1 MRVVKNF
8 TAFLW
13 GAPFIGSIGR
23 SIYDISIIWLILD
36 ITNSE
41 KLTGL
46 IAMTSYLPAIFFG
59 LFAGAI
65 VDMYSKTRVMAFAQI
80 MQAITVIGIPIFL
93 LFNTFI
99 VRDFSFEYGNL
110 FYTAGAMWIIMIFAF
125 FHNGFSL
132 PFVPAF
138 NSYLP
143 TQVKKEK
150 LLEANSIANIAWQ
163 SAVFIGPIVAAYFL
177 TIISV
182 EYLFYITVICYLVTA
197 LLSISSPKEKQK
209 QNHENFRSITKK
221 TYQGLVYLFNDKTLL
236 FIIVLTI
243 LSNLFVM
250 GPAIVGIPILVK
262 IGLGGTASNFAICEA
277 VVGLGMLLG
286 TGFVYKFGNR
296 FTHGKLFLTGLF
308 IDGASFCLYYF
319 IENMIQ
325 MYILSFCH
333 GIGIPLL
340 IISRVS
346 IMQKNIPEELLGR
359 IFSII
364 SISIISMAAFSSGI
378 IGFASEVI
386 DIKTIFL
393 LFGTGAGLCG
403 IVGFLHPKIKHLN

>member
-1 MRVVKNF
+1 MSKNF

-46 IAMTSYLPAIFFG
+46 IAMTTYLPAIFFG

-80 MQAITVIGIPIFL
+80 MQAIAVIGIPIFL
-93 LFNTFI
+93 LFDI
-99 VRDFSFEYGNL
+99 KV
-110 FYTAGAMWIIMIFAF
+110 AWIIMILAF

-143 TQVKKEK
+143 TQVEKER

-177 TIISV
+177 TMIPV
-182 EYLFYITVICYLVTA
+182 EYLFYITVICYLITA
-197 LLSISSPKEKQK
+197 LLSINAPREKQK
-209 QNHENFRSITKK
+209 KENENLKLIVNK

-236 FIIVLTI
+236 SIIILTV

-250 GPAIVGIPILVK
+250 GPAVVGIPILVK

-286 TGFVYKFGNR
+286 TAFVYKFGDR
-296 FTHGKLFLTGLF
+296 FTHGRLFLTGLF

-364 SISIISMAAFSSGI
+364 SISIISMTAVSSGI
-378 IGFASEVI
+378 IGFASDVF
-386 DIKTIFL
+386 DIQTIFL

-403 IVGFLHPKIKHLN
+403 IAGFLHPKIKHLN

>member
-1 MRVVKNF
+1 MRMSKNF

-46 IAMTSYLPAIFFG
+46 IAMTTYLPAIFFG

-80 MQAITVIGIPIFL
+80 MQAIAVIGIPIFL
-93 LFNTFI
+93 LFDI
-99 VRDFSFEYGNL
+99 KV
-110 FYTAGAMWIIMIFAF
+110 AWIIMILAF

-143 TQVKKEK
+143 TQVKKER
-150 LLEANSIANIAWQ
+150 LLAANSIANIAWQ

-177 TIISV
+177 TMIPV
-182 EYLFYITVICYLVTA
+182 EYLFYITVICYLVTS
-197 LLSISSPKEKQK
+197 LLSINAPREKQK
-209 QNHENFRSITKK
+209 KENENLKLIVNK

-236 FIIVLTI
+236 SIIILTV

-250 GPAIVGIPILVK
+250 GPAVVGIPILVK

-286 TGFVYKFGNR
+286 TAFVYKFGDR
-296 FTHGKLFLTGLF
+296 FTHGRLFLTGLF

-364 SISIISMAAFSSGI
+364 SISIISMTAVSSGI
-378 IGFASEVI
+378 IGFASDVF
-386 DIKTIFL
+386 DIQTIFL

-403 IVGFLHPKIKHLN
+403 IAGFLHPKIKHLN

>member
-1 MRVVKNF
+1 MRMSKNF

-46 IAMTSYLPAIFFG
+46 IAMTTYLPAIFFG

-80 MQAITVIGIPIFL
+80 MQAIAVIGIPIFL
-93 LFNTFI
+93 LFDI
-99 VRDFSFEYGNL
+99 KV
-110 FYTAGAMWIIMIFAF
+110 AWIIMILAF

-138 NSYLP
+138 KSYLP
-143 TQVKKEK
+143 TQVKKER
-150 LLEANSIANIAWQ
+150 LLAANSIANIAWQ
-163 SAVFIGPIVAAYFL
+163 SAVFIGPILAAYFL
-177 TIISV
+177 TMIPV
-182 EYLFYITVICYLVTA
+182 EYLFYITVICYLITA
-197 LLSISSPKEKQK
+197 LLSINAPREKQK
-209 QNHENFRSITKK
+209 KENENLKLIVNK

-236 FIIVLTI
+236 SIIILTV

-250 GPAIVGIPILVK
+250 GPAVVGIPILVK

-286 TGFVYKFGNR
+286 TAFVYKFGDR
-296 FTHGKLFLTGLF
+296 FTHGRLFLTGLF

-364 SISIISMAAFSSGI
+364 SISIISMTAVSSGI
-378 IGFASEVI
+378 IGFASDVF
-386 DIKTIFL
+386 DIQTIFL

-403 IVGFLHPKIKHLN
+403 VAGFLHPKIKHLN

>member
-1 MRVVKNF
+1 MRTGQNF

-46 IAMTSYLPAIFFG
+46 IAMTTYLPAIFFG

-80 MQAITVIGIPIFL
+80 MQAIAVIGIPIFL
-93 LFNTFI
+93 LFDI
-99 VRDFSFEYGNL
+99 KV
-110 FYTAGAMWIIMIFAF
+110 AWIIMILAF

-143 TQVKKEK
+143 TQVKKER
-150 LLEANSIANIAWQ
+150 LLAANSIANIAWQ

-177 TIISV
+177 TMIPV
-182 EYLFYITVICYLVTA
+182 EYLFYITVICYLITA
-197 LLSISSPKEKQK
+197 LLSINAPREKQK
-209 QNHENFRSITKK
+209 KENENLKLIVNK

-236 FIIVLTI
+236 SIIILTV

-286 TGFVYKFGNR
+286 TAFVYKFGER
-296 FTHGKLFLTGLF
+296 FTHGRLFLTGLF

-340 IISRVS
+340 IISRVA

-364 SISIISMAAFSSGI
+364 SISIISMGAISSGI
-378 IGFASEVI
+378 IGFASDVL
-386 DIKTIFL
+386 DIQTIFL

-403 IVGFLHPKIKHLN
+403 VAGFLPPKIKHLN

>member
-1 MRVVKNF
+1 MSKNF

-46 IAMTSYLPAIFFG
+46 IAMTTYLPAIFFG

-80 MQAITVIGIPIFL
+80 MQAIAVIGIPIFL
-93 LFNTFI
+93 LFDI
-99 VRDFSFEYGNL
+99 KV
-110 FYTAGAMWIIMIFAF
+110 AWIIMILAF

-143 TQVKKEK
+143 TQVKKER
-150 LLEANSIANIAWQ
+150 LLAANSIANIAWQ

-177 TIISV
+177 TMIPV
-182 EYLFYITVICYLVTA
+182 EYLFYITVICYLITA
-197 LLSISSPKEKQK
+197 LLSINAPREKQK
-209 QNHENFRSITKK
+209 KENENLKLIVNK

-236 FIIVLTI
+236 SIIILTVF
-243 LSNLFVM
+243 SNLFVM
-250 GPAIVGIPILVK
+250 GPAVVGIPILVK

-286 TGFVYKFGNR
+286 TAFVYKFGDR
-296 FTHGKLFLTGLF
+296 FTHGRLFLTGLF

-364 SISIISMAAFSSGI
+364 SISIISMAAVSSGI
-378 IGFASEVI
+378 IGFASEVL

-403 IVGFLHPKIKHLN
+403 VAGFLLPKIKHLN

>member
-1 MRVVKNF
+1 MRTGQNF

-46 IAMTSYLPAIFFG
+46 IAMTTYLPAIFFG

-80 MQAITVIGIPIFL
+80 MQAIAVIGIPIFL
-93 LFNTFI
+93 LFDI
-99 VRDFSFEYGNL
+99 KI
-110 FYTAGAMWIIMIFAF
+110 AWIIMILAF

-177 TIISV
+177 TIIPV
-182 EYLFYITVICYLVTA
+182 EYLFYITVICYLATA
-197 LLSISSPKEKQK
+197 LLSINAPKEKQK
-209 QNHENFRSITKK
+209 KESQNLKLIVNK
-221 TYQGLVYLFNDKTLL
+221 TYEGLVYLFNDKTLL

-250 GPAIVGIPILVK
+250 GPAVVGIPILVK

-286 TGFVYKFGNR
+286 TAFVYKFGDR
-296 FTHGKLFLTGLF
+296 FTHGRIFLTGLF

-319 IENMIQ
+319 IENMIE

-364 SISIISMAAFSSGI
+364 SISIISMAAVSSGI
-378 IGFASEVI
+378 IGFASEVL

-403 IVGFLHPKIKHLN
+403 VAGFLHPKIKHLN

>member
-1 MRVVKNF
+1 
-8 TAFLW
+8 
-13 GAPFIGSIGR
+13 
-23 SIYDISIIWLILD
+23 
-36 ITNSE
+36 
-41 KLTGL
+41 
-46 IAMTSYLPAIFFG
+46 
-59 LFAGAI
+59 
-65 VDMYSKTRVMAFAQI
+65 MAFAQI
-80 MQAITVIGIPIFL
+80 MQAIAVIGIPIFL
-93 LFNTFI
+93 LFDI
-99 VRDFSFEYGNL
+99 KI
-110 FYTAGAMWIIMIFAF
+110 AWIIMILAF

-177 TIISV
+177 TIIPV

-197 LLSISSPKEKQK
+197 LLSINAPKEKQK
-209 QNHENFRSITKK
+209 KESQNLKLIVNK
-221 TYQGLVYLFNDKTLL
+221 TYEGLVYLFNDKTLL

-250 GPAIVGIPILVK
+250 GPAVVGIPILVK

-286 TGFVYKFGNR
+286 TAFVYKFGDR
-296 FTHGKLFLTGLF
+296 FTHGRIFLTGLF

-319 IENMIQ
+319 IENMIE

-364 SISIISMAAFSSGI
+364 SISIISMSAISSGI
-378 IGFASEVI
+378 IGFASDVL
-386 DIKTIFL
+386 DIQTIFL

-403 IVGFLHPKIKHLN
+403 IAGFLHPKIKHLN

>member
-1 MRVVKNF
+1 MRMSKNF

-46 IAMTSYLPAIFFG
+46 IAMTTYLPAIFFG

-80 MQAITVIGIPIFL
+80 MQAIAVIGIPIFL
-93 LFNTFI
+93 LFDI
-99 VRDFSFEYGNL
+99 KV
-110 FYTAGAMWIIMIFAF
+110 AWIIMILAF

-143 TQVKKEK
+143 TQVKKER
-150 LLEANSIANIAWQ
+150 LLAANSIANIAWQ

-177 TIISV
+177 TMIPV

-197 LLSISSPKEKQK
+197 LLSINAPREKQK
-209 QNHENFRSITKK
+209 KENENLKLIVNK

-236 FIIVLTI
+236 SIIILTV

-250 GPAIVGIPILVK
+250 GPAVVGIPILVK

-286 TGFVYKFGNR
+286 TAFVYKFGDR
-296 FTHGKLFLTGLF
+296 FTHGRLFLTGLF

-364 SISIISMAAFSSGI
+364 SISIISMTAVSSGI
-378 IGFASEVI
+378 IGFASDVF
-386 DIKTIFL
+386 DIQTIFL

-403 IVGFLHPKIKHLN
+403 IAGFLHPKIKHLN

>member
-1 MRVVKNF
+1 MRIGQNF

-46 IAMTSYLPAIFFG
+46 IAMTTYLPAIFFG

-80 MQAITVIGIPIFL
+80 MQAIAVIGIPIFL
-93 LFNTFI
+93 LFDI
-99 VRDFSFEYGNL
+99 KV
-110 FYTAGAMWIIMIFAF
+110 AWIIMILAF

-143 TQVKKEK
+143 TQVKKER
-150 LLEANSIANIAWQ
+150 LLAANSIANIAWQ

-177 TIISV
+177 TMIPV

-197 LLSISSPKEKQK
+197 LLSINAPREKQK
-209 QNHENFRSITKK
+209 KENENLKLIVNK

-236 FIIVLTI
+236 SIIILTV

-250 GPAIVGIPILVK
+250 GPAVVGIPILVK

-286 TGFVYKFGNR
+286 TAFVYKFGDR
-296 FTHGKLFLTGLF
+296 FTHGRLFLTGLF

-364 SISIISMAAFSSGI
+364 SISIISMTAVSSGI
-378 IGFASEVI
+378 IGFASDVF
-386 DIKTIFL
+386 DIQTIFL

-403 IVGFLHPKIKHLN
+403 IAGFLHPKIKHLN

>member
-1 MRVVKNF
+1 MRIGQNF

-46 IAMTSYLPAIFFG
+46 IAMTTYLPAIFFG

-80 MQAITVIGIPIFL
+80 MQAIAVIGIPIFL
-93 LFNTFI
+93 LFDI
-99 VRDFSFEYGNL
+99 KI
-110 FYTAGAMWIIMIFAF
+110 AWIIMILAF

-177 TIISV
+177 TIIPV

-197 LLSISSPKEKQK
+197 LLSINAPKEKQK
-209 QNHENFRSITKK
+209 KESQNLKLIVNK
-221 TYQGLVYLFNDKTLL
+221 TYEGLVYLFNDKTLL

-250 GPAIVGIPILVK
+250 GPAVVGIPILVK

-286 TGFVYKFGNR
+286 TAFVYKFGDR
-296 FTHGKLFLTGLF
+296 FTHGRIFLAGLF

-319 IENMIQ
+319 IENMIE

-364 SISIISMAAFSSGI
+364 SISIISMAAVSSGI
-378 IGFASEVI
+378 IGFASEVL

-403 IVGFLHPKIKHLN
+403 VAGFLHPKIKHLN

>member
-1 MRVVKNF
+1 MRIGQNF

-46 IAMTSYLPAIFFG
+46 IAMTTYLPAIFFG

-80 MQAITVIGIPIFL
+80 MQAIAVIGIPIFL
-93 LFNTFI
+93 LFDI
-99 VRDFSFEYGNL
+99 KV
-110 FYTAGAMWIIMIFAF
+110 AWIIMILAC

-143 TQVKKEK
+143 TQVEKER

-177 TIISV
+177 TIIPV
-182 EYLFYITVICYLVTA
+182 QYLFYITVICYLVTA
-197 LLSISSPKEKQK
+197 LLSINAPREKQK
-209 QNHENFRSITKK
+209 KENENLKLILNK

-236 FIIVLTI
+236 FIIILTV

-286 TGFVYKFGNR
+286 TAFVYKFGER
-296 FTHGKLFLTGLF
+296 FTHGGLFLTGLF

-364 SISIISMAAFSSGI
+364 SISIISMTAVSSGI
-378 IGFASEVI
+378 IGFASDVF
-386 DIKTIFL
+386 DIQTIFL

-403 IVGFLHPKIKHLN
+403 IAGFLHPKIKHLN

>member
-1 MRVVKNF
+1 MRIGQNF
-8 TAFLW
+8 TEFLW

-46 IAMTSYLPAIFFG
+46 IAMTTYLPAIFFG

-80 MQAITVIGIPIFL
+80 MQAIAVIGIPIFL
-93 LFNTFI
+93 LFDI
-99 VRDFSFEYGNL
+99 KI
-110 FYTAGAMWIIMIFAF
+110 AWIIMILAF

-177 TIISV
+177 TIIPV

-197 LLSISSPKEKQK
+197 LLSINAPKEKQK
-209 QNHENFRSITKK
+209 KESQNLKLIVNK
-221 TYQGLVYLFNDKTLL
+221 TYEGLVYLFNDKTLL

-250 GPAIVGIPILVK
+250 GPAVVGIPILVK

-286 TGFVYKFGNR
+286 TAFVYKFGDR
-296 FTHGKLFLTGLF
+296 FTHGRIFLTGLF

-319 IENMIQ
+319 IENMIE

-364 SISIISMAAFSSGI
+364 SISIISMAAVSSGI
-378 IGFASEVI
+378 IGFASEVL

-403 IVGFLHPKIKHLN
+403 VAGFLHPKIKHLN

>member
-1 MRVVKNF
+1 MRTGKNF

-46 IAMTSYLPAIFFG
+46 IAMATYLPAIFFG
-59 LFAGAI
+59 LFAGTLI
-65 VDMYSKTRVMAFAQI
+65 DMYSKTKVMAIAQI
-80 MQAITVIGIPIFL
+80 MQAVAVIGIPIFI
-93 LFNTFI
+93 LFNI
-99 VRDFSFEYGNL
+99 KV
-110 FYTAGAMWIIMIFAF
+110 AWIIMILAF

-138 NSYLP
+138 NSYIP

-177 TIISV
+177 TIIPV

-197 LLSISSPKEKQK
+197 ILIINAPKEKPK
-209 QNHENFRSITKK
+209 KEKENIGSIIEK

-236 FIIVLTI
+236 FIIILTI

-286 TGFVYKFGNR
+286 TAFVYKFGNH

-308 IDGASFCLYYF
+308 IDCASFCLYYF
-319 IENMIQ
+319 IENMLQ

-364 SISIISMAAFSSGI
+364 SISIISMAAVSSGI
-378 IGFASEVI
+378 IGFASDVF
-386 DIKTIFL
+386 DIQTIFL

>member
-1 MRVVKNF
+1 MSKNF

-46 IAMTSYLPAIFFG
+46 IAMTTYLPAIFFG

-80 MQAITVIGIPIFL
+80 MQAIAVIGIPIFL
-93 LFNTFI
+93 LFDI
-99 VRDFSFEYGNL
+99 KV
-110 FYTAGAMWIIMIFAF
+110 AWIIMILAF

-143 TQVKKEK
+143 TQVKKER
-150 LLEANSIANIAWQ
+150 LLAANSIANIAWQ

-177 TIISV
+177 TMIPV
-182 EYLFYITVICYLVTA
+182 EYLFYITVICYLITA
-197 LLSISSPKEKQK
+197 LLSINAPREKQK
-209 QNHENFRSITKK
+209 KENENLKLIVNK

-236 FIIVLTI
+236 SIIILTV

-286 TGFVYKFGNR
+286 TAFVYKFGDR
-296 FTHGKLFLTGLF
+296 FTHGRLFLTGLF

-364 SISIISMAAFSSGI
+364 SISIISMTAVSSGI
-378 IGFASEVI
+378 IGFASDVF
-386 DIKTIFL
+386 DIQTIFL

-403 IVGFLHPKIKHLN
+403 IAGFLHPKIKHLN

>member
-1 MRVVKNF
+1 MRMSKNF

-46 IAMTSYLPAIFFG
+46 IAMTTYLPAIFFG

-65 VDMYSKTRVMAFAQI
+65 VDMYSKNRVMAFAQI
-80 MQAITVIGIPIFL
+80 MQAIAVIGIPIFL
-93 LFNTFI
+93 LFDI
-99 VRDFSFEYGNL
+99 KV
-110 FYTAGAMWIIMIFAF
+110 AWIIMILAF

-143 TQVKKEK
+143 TQVKKER
-150 LLEANSIANIAWQ
+150 LLAANSIANIAWQ

-177 TIISV
+177 TMIPV
-182 EYLFYITVICYLVTA
+182 EYLFYITVICYLITA
-197 LLSISSPKEKQK
+197 LLSINAPREKQK
-209 QNHENFRSITKK
+209 KENENLKLIVNK

-236 FIIVLTI
+236 SIIILTV

-250 GPAIVGIPILVK
+250 GPAVVGIPILVY

-286 TGFVYKFGNR
+286 TAFVYKFGDR
-296 FTHGKLFLTGLF
+296 FTHGRLFLTGLF

-364 SISIISMAAFSSGI
+364 SISIISMAAVSSGI
-378 IGFASEVI
+378 IGFASEVL

-403 IVGFLHPKIKHLN
+403 IAGFLHPKIKHLN

>member
-1 MRVVKNF
+1 MSKNF

-46 IAMTSYLPAIFFG
+46 IAMTTYLPAIFFG

-80 MQAITVIGIPIFL
+80 MQAIAVIGIPIFL
-93 LFNTFI
+93 LFDI
-99 VRDFSFEYGNL
+99 KV
-110 FYTAGAMWIIMIFAF
+110 AWIIMILAF

-143 TQVKKEK
+143 TQVKKER
-150 LLEANSIANIAWQ
+150 LLAANSIANIAWQ

-177 TIISV
+177 TIIPV
-182 EYLFYITVICYLVTA
+182 QYLFYITVICYLVTA
-197 LLSISSPKEKQK
+197 LLSINAPREKQK
-209 QNHENFRSITKK
+209 KENENLKLILNK

-236 FIIVLTI
+236 FIIILTV

-286 TGFVYKFGNR
+286 TAFVYKFGER
-296 FTHGKLFLTGLF
+296 FTHGRLFLTGLF

-364 SISIISMAAFSSGI
+364 SISIISMTAVSSGI
-378 IGFASEVI
+378 IGFASDVF
-386 DIKTIFL
+386 DIQTIFL

-403 IVGFLHPKIKHLN
+403 IAGFLHPKIKHLN